1 MKIYG
6 ITDLHGRFPSRIRE
20 LRDDIDVLLVS
31 GDITHFGRGMEV
43 IEKLAELKD
52 YMEVLCVPGNC
63 DTEEVIDILEEYKLN
78 IDNKVKKIEGFN
90 FIGVGGSNYTP
101 FNTPLEFSEDYL
113 YKKAKNLC
121 KGLKNIIL
129 VSHAPPYG
137 TMLDIVNDKHVGS
150 KAIRKVIEEEN
161 VIFNACGHIHE
172 CRGIDKINKTIIVNP
187 SPKSF
192 FVYFPSKKTVILED
206 YIGL

>member
-1 MKIYG
+1 MNIYG

-20 LRDDIDVLLVS
+20 MRDKIDVLIVS
-31 GDITHFGRGMEV
+31 GDITHFGEGLEV
-43 IEKLAELKD
+43 IEKLAELSD

-63 DTEEVIDILEEYKLN
+63 DNLEVVDLLEEYKLN
-78 IDNKVKKIEGFN
+78 VDGRVKKIENYN
-90 FIGVGGSNYTP
+90 FVGIGGSNETP
-101 FNTPLEFSEDYL
+101 FNTPLEFSEEDL
-113 YKKAKNLC
+113 YDKGKKLC

-129 VSHAPPYG
+129 ITHAPPYG
-137 TMLDIVNDKHVGS
+137 TMLDLVGEKHVGS
-150 KAIRKVIEEEN
+150 KAIRKIIEEEN

-172 CRGIDKINKTIIVNP
+172 CRGIDKIGKTIIVNP

-192 FVYFPSKKTVILED
+192 FVYQPSKRVVILED